1 MTTGKRDLE
10 WNFGE
15 FAEHF
20 KFEPT
25 FLLALLDTAKVLVL
39 ALKGSFVVG
48 DLDED
53 EVVDLDDGV
62 AYSWLERFRTILTG
76 IFRTRPLAYLPV
88 ELGVVRHP

>member
-20 KFEPT
+20 KLEQT

-53 EVVDLDDGV
+53 EDEVVDLDDGV
-62 AYSWLERFRTILTG
+62 AYSWLERFRTILTR
-76 IFRTRPLAYLPV
+76 IFRTRPLAYLAV
-88 ELGVVRHP
+88 ELRVV